1 MNSLSLFL
9 LGIYTGIVVSTFVY
23 AIINFRTY
31 FYSWKS
37 SILRAAFFSL
47 FWFIIIPLSLALSK
61 LVNSESDCDE
71 FLDYSDYSD
80 YPDESGH
87 SL

>member
-1 MNSLSLFL
+1 MNSLSIFL
-9 LGIYTGIVVSTFVY
+9 LGVYTGATISTFIY
-23 AIINFRTY
+23 STISFRTY

-80 YPDESGH
+80 YPDELGL